1 MTSSFVLNYKYKNTI
16 LTTELPHVA
25 GYVRFVYESKKYQH
39 WVDSL
44 DETQV
49 ELRKYTLTGI
59 PTFAGKPSPE
69 KLLFFTG
76 TAEVYDK
83 TMFSTRI
90 ISNVSMNRGGSC
102 ACLVIVEVLE
112 LGKRFVALTEQ
123 MRWITGGRRIEVVA
137 GMKNEATNELEGP
150 IIQELK
156 EEMGIE
162 ISLDDPMMRPLG
174 KPFWTSQGLLDEKID
189 PWVLEIDVTK
199 EKYEEMLTNIYGIE
213 KEGENI
219 RIKFFEFNVL
229 ENILSEIGDAKLEV
243 LFSRYMRESRINNT
257 KNTCW
262 NQTAI

>member
-1 MTSSFVLNYKYKNTI
+1 MTTIYKYKNTI
-16 LTTELPHVA
+16 LTTELEHIIPYLETVHL
-25 GYVRFVYESKKYQH
+25 SNKYRH

-49 ELRKYTLTGI
+49 ELKKYTLTGV
-59 PTFAGKPSPE
+59 PTFAGRPTPE

-83 TMFSTRI
+83 ILDNQRI

-102 ACLVIVEVLE
+102 ACLVIVKVEGVD
-112 LGKRFVALTEQ
+112 RPFVALTEQ

-137 GMKNEATNELEGP
+137 GMKNEATSELEGP

-162 ISLDDPMMRPLG
+162 VNLDDPRMRPLG

-199 EKYEEMLTNIYGIE
+199 KKYEEMLDNVYGVE

-219 RIKFFEFNVL
+219 RIKFFELNLL
-229 ENILSEIGDAKLEV
+229 EDMLSNIGDAKLEV
-243 LFSRYMRESRINNT
+243 LLSRYMRGYHRSNIKTNT
-257 KNTCW
+257 TCW
-262 NQTAI
+262 VQTAI